1 MEAAGSS
8 ETLWAEH
15 GLTGLVL
22 SALFG
27 LILLFLKTS
36 SKKDKSHQEFVQKM
50 IEDERKERG
59 LVRQENSA
67 NSSKLSSAIDSL
79 AQEIR
84 RSNLR

>member
-1 MEAAGSS
+1 MDATSS

-27 LILLFLKTS
+27 LILLFLKSS
-36 SKKDKSHQEFVQKM
+36 SKKDQSHQEFVQKM
-50 IEDERKERG
+50 IEDERKERSI
-59 LVRQENSA
+59 VRQENST

-84 RSNLR
+84 RSNLP

>member
-1 MEAAGSS
+1 MNAAGSS

-27 LILLFLKTS
+27 LILLFLKSS
-36 SKKDKSHQEFVQKM
+36 SKKDQSHQEFVQKM
-50 IEDERKERG
+50 IEDERKERSI
-59 LVRQENSA
+59 VRQENSA
-67 NSSKLSSAIDSL
+67 NSNKLSSAIDSL

-84 RSNLR
+84 RSNLP